1 MQTIPSKINSS
12 KMQSSDL
19 PEGPGSWL
27 QGTQATQPES
37 QEQLRQ
43 WLEALG
49 GKIQQLGVDAGSLR
63 NRLAS
68 MQGTYISGSTSLTRT
83 HKGPGEDQHFA
94 NLVLRLLQEVQYQYK
109 A

>member
-1 MQTIPSKINSS
+1 MQTIPANINSTE
-12 KMQSSDL
+12 MQTCELSA
-19 PEGPGSWL
+19 GPASGL
-27 QGTQATQPES
+27 QPGPTAQPES

-49 GKIQQLGVDAGSLR
+49 GQIQQLGVDAGSLR

-94 NLVLRLLQEVQYQYK
+94 NLVLRLLQKVQ
-109 A
+109 